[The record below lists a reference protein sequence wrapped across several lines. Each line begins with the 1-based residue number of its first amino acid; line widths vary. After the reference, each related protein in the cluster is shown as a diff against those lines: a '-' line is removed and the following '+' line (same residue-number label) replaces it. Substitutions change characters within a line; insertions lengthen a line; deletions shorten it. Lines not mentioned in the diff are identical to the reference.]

1 MTRMPLD
8 ERVFVRAQ
16 KLDRGAMEALLSA
29 VYPSVHRLAAA
40 LTGRIDVARGVERW
54 VMKQGLRQL
63 LLWRNPDAA
72 ERWFYH
78 HTLLTSRRAEKHR
91 PEAKDD
97 LLATKAREA
106 DAAYL
111 AFLRALRDLPFQQRE
126 AFLLH
131 HGEKFNSRYLGVA
144 MDCSTRAA
152 EQHLLAAEEGLRK
165 LAGDGMGVLTQKM
178 AEAYA
183 RLTPEEDWA
192 RPTVRRYVRNTVWPR
207 RVIRAVKVVLALA
220 LIGVGGYYGHRYRER
235 VEWERVW
242 KDLVTYPT
250 TMPSTQP
257 TTGPTR

>member
-1 MTRMPLD
+1 MPLD
-8 ERVFVRAQ
+8 ERVFARAQ
-16 KLDRGAMEALLSA
+16 KLDRTAMEALLSA

-40 LTGRIDVARGVERW
+40 LTGRIDLARGVERW

-97 LLATKAREA
+97 LLATEA
-106 DAAYL
+106 DGAGASYL

-131 HGEKFNSRYLGVA
+131 HGEKFNSRYLGIA

-152 EQHLLAAEEGLRK
+152 EQHLLAAEEALRK
-165 LAGDGMGVLTQKM
+165 LAGDGTGELTQKM

-183 RLTPEEDWA
+183 RLTPKEDWS
-192 RPTVRRYVRNTVWPR
+192 RPALRRYVRNTIWPR
-207 RVIRAVKVVLALA
+207 RVKRGTTIVLALA
-220 LIGVGGYYGHRYRER
+220 LLGTGGYYLHQYRER
-235 VEWERVW
+235 VRWDEVW
-242 KDLVTYPT
+242 KDLTSFPT
-250 TMPSTQP
+250 TQP
-257 TTGPTR
+257 TTSPSTAPTTQP